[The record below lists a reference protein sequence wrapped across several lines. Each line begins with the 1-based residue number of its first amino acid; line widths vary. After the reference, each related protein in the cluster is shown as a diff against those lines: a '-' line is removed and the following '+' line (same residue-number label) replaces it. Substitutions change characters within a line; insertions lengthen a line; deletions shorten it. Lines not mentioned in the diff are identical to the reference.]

1 MRNFVECAAD
11 KQWGADKMK
20 EVCRG
25 VRPRLT
31 PTLPACPEQCRRNK
45 RVERGKALI
54 QFTQRCLSAT
64 EVLRQITADALGD
77 RLDVVSD
84 ALQYCAGMG
93 YSKQDWLK
101 FRQLLMNAD

>member
-1 MRNFVECAAD
+1 MCSRQAV
-11 KQWGADKMK
+11 GADKMK

-31 PTLPACPEQCRRNK
+31 PLPACPEQCRRNK
-45 RVERGKALI
+45 RAERGKTLVS
-54 QFTQRCLSAT
+54 FTRRCLNAT
-64 EVLRQITADALGD
+64 EVLGQITADALGD

-101 FRQLLMNAD
+101 FRQLLMNAN